1 MLFSSFAFLIGFL
14 PVALGLYALAA
25 RFAPSLRLAALLVLS
40 LVFYGWWDW
49 RFLPFLIVS
58 VLVNWGAA
66 QAFLATG
73 RRGFVIA
80 AILVDL
86 AALGLFKYALFFAD
100 AMGDL
105 FGLAVPRLT
114 LALPLGISFFTFH
127 HVMYLVDLSR
137 GQAPRIDVLRYGL
150 YIAFF
155 PQVLSGPLVRWREIL
170 AQFDVDPFRPG
181 WRRAMAAGL
190 ALLIL
195 GLAKKVFL
203 ADPLAADVAPVYAEA
218 AKGGAIAL
226 ESAWQALIGFT
237 FQIYFDFS
245 GYTDM
250 ALGLALMFGITLP
263 QNFRAPYRAASLRDF
278 WRDWHMTLSRFLRDY
293 LYVALGGNRHGLA
306 RQLMA
311 LFLTMLLGGLW
322 HGAGYNFLIWGA
334 AHGAALGA
342 GVLWRRAGLAMPAI
356 LGWALTFA
364 FVAATWVFFHAATF
378 DQAIAIFKGL
388 AAAPSP
394 EVAFRWRTLALAAAL
409 ALIGPTSW
417 DLVTNMQPRR
427 SYALLFALLGVAA
440 LLKLGDE
447 ASYEFI
453 YFRF

>member
-1 MLFSSFAFLIGFL
+1 MLFSSFPFLFGFL
-14 PVALGLYALAA
+14 PVALALYAAA
-25 RFAPSLRLAALLVLS
+25 SRFAPSLRLAILLGLS
-40 LVFYGWWDW
+40 LTFYAWWDW
-49 RFLPFLIVS
+49 RFLPFLIAS
-58 VLVNWGAA
+58 VALNWLAA
-66 QAFLATG
+66 EAFLAT
-73 RRGFVIA
+73 RRRIFIVA
-80 AILVDL
+80 AIAIDL

-100 AMGDL
+100 AMGDV

-114 LALPLGISFFTFH
+114 VALPLGVSFFTFH
-127 HVMYLVDLSR
+127 HVMYLVDLSK
-137 GQAPRIDVLRYGL
+137 GQAPRMDVVRYAL

-170 AQFDVDPFRPG
+170 AQFDLDPFRPG
-181 WRRAMAAGL
+181 WERAMAQGV

-203 ADPLAADVAPVYAEA
+203 ADALAADVAPVYAA
-218 AKGGAIAL
+218 AAQGGAIAL

-250 ALGLALMFGITLP
+250 ALGLGLMFGIVLP

-293 LYVALGGNRHGLA
+293 LYVPLGGNRSGLP
-306 RQLMA
+306 RQLLA

-334 AHGAALGA
+334 LHGAALGA
-342 GVLWRRAGLAMPAI
+342 GVLWRRAGLTMPWIA
-356 LGWALTFA
+356 GWALTFG
-364 FVAATWVFFHAATF
+364 FVTATWVFFHAATL
-378 DQAIAIFKGL
+378 DQALAIFKGL

-394 EVAFRWRTLALAAAL
+394 EIVFRWRTLALAAAL
-409 ALIGPTSW
+409 ALLGPTSW
-417 DLVTNMQPRR
+417 DLVTTLRP
-427 SYALLFALLGVAA
+427 SKLWAVGFALLGVAA